1 MIVGDKRRL
10 NRRAYYQAMSMM
22 LLLPLVGILFVVG
35 VDARRLGEYRNHPRL
50 FQTMAEEMNAI
61 IAHHA
66 PLYMVSGSDRRI
78 LVENHLSDSNA
89 ATNQD
94 THNTNQGETNIKNP
108 SRLSNEHGSNQ
119 DTSES
124 SNILSTESSINEN
137 TFTELQVEDID
148 TILREGTSPIEIFQG
163 SHGLLFC
170 ILLAVCVS
178 IFTAWQVADNPDGA
192 YSSLC
197 RWTVSV
203 VGRFLRFL
211 LFPLNVCFHF
221 NDRGHLPLATSDYGY
236 KDPSMEFS

>member
-89 ATNQD
+89 
-94 THNTNQGETNIKNP
+94 
-108 SRLSNEHGSNQ
+108 RLSNEHGSNQ